1 MSWFLEKI
9 SEFRGLVY
17 VQTPEGEIQVSRH
30 KVLILVC
37 YVFAFILTFYHFST
51 IPTYVISDI
60 QAGIIDSIPSSR
72 SLGISVLIYLYIT
85 LVAFIS
91 VFKGG
96 NLPNFLSRPRL
107 PDIRRRYQVT
117 LVLFV
122 FLFSSLVIFLF
133 ILSLYFS
140 SVILIYT
147 GPVLFII
154 WTILEPFFL
163 LSGIIAIIR
172 IIDADYSLKG
182 FTSRSKKILL
192 GIFIF
197 GYLAPLFFLIFLLP
211 FYTGDVFSEIII
223 IGNTF
228 SFYLP
233 ALRSFSESFSSVLSI
248 TLLYLVIWWLK
259 DRLRGPSTIREK
271 KKGMLPWYLGLTLIF
286 IIFTVVPLITT
297 TSGSLQELSSIL
309 DIFGLILAVFMG
321 LWNALGVEHST
332 TPLQGLQRINPIK
345 LIDRIHPY
353 SKALFLFVISMFAFF
368 SSLEN
373 STMAFITDQ
382 LNPQKLQELEL
393 LASFVGL
400 AYFVLLWRYKGQPR
414 SETPGILRSTQKQL
428 ESGLRKAKSTFIE
441 ENVSVQKEIIEE
453 E

>member
-9 SEFRGLVY
+9 SEFRGLIY
-17 VQTPEGEIQVSRH
+17 IQTPEGEIQVSRH
-30 KVLILVC
+30 KAMTLVC
-37 YVFAFILTFYHFST
+37 YVSAFFLTFYHFST
-51 IPTYVISDI
+51 IPAEVISDI
-60 QAGIIDSIPSSR
+60 QLGIIDSIPSSR
-72 SLGISVLIYLYIT
+72 SLGISMLIYLYIT

-117 LVLFV
+117 LILFV
-122 FLFSSLVIFLF
+122 FLFSSLVVFMF

-140 SVILIYT
+140 SVLLIYT

-154 WTILEPFFL
+154 WTVLEPFFL
-163 LSGIIAIIR
+163 LSGIMAIIR
-172 IIDADYSLKG
+172 IIDADYSLEG
-182 FTSRSKKILL
+182 FTSKSKKILL
-192 GIFIF
+192 GIFIL
-197 GYLAPLFFLIFLLP
+197 GYIAPIFFLIFLLP
-211 FYTGDVFSEIII
+211 FYTGDVFSEITI

-248 TLLYLVIWWLK
+248 TILFLVVWWIK
-259 DRLRGPSTIREK
+259 DRFRGPSTIREK

-286 IIFTVVPLITT
+286 IIITVVPLITT

-309 DIFGLILAVFMG
+309 DILGLITAVFMG
-321 LWNALGVEHST
+321 LWNALGVEQST
-332 TPLQGLQRINPIK
+332 TPITGLQRLNLIK

-353 SKALFLFVISMFAFF
+353 SKALFLFVLSLFAFY

-373 STMAFITDQ
+373 STMAFITGQ
-382 LNPQKLQELEL
+382 LNAQKLQELEL
-393 LASFVGL
+393 LASLVGL
-400 AYFVLLWRYKGQPR
+400 AYLVLLWRYKGQPR
-414 SETPGILRSTQKQL
+414 SATPGILKSTQQQL
-428 ESGLRKAKSTFIE
+428 EIGLRKAKSTFIRE
-441 ENVSVQKEIIEE
+441 EVLDQKEIIEE